1 MRVRYLSYIALGV
14 GAAFLA
20 VATAAFSLSTVKGL
34 SIGLGIAMLVVS
46 IGLAGR
52 YRKDLPSLV
61 VGACAAA
68 ISLWTVIAALV
79 FSKGTVDDL
88 SFASAVAIGALA
100 VVGLT
105 AHELEAEHAI
115 EGTPSAA

>member
-1 MRVRYLSYIALGV
+1 VSASPCWLCRSASP
-14 GAAFLA
+14 GA
-20 VATAAFSLSTVKGL
+20 T
-34 SIGLGIAMLVVS
+34 
-46 IGLAGR
+46 GR
-52 YRKDLPSLV
+52 TSRRWG

-105 AHELEAEHAI
+105 AHELEAEHAV